1 MKRFLMVFLAALLCG
16 VPAFSRVDTPPE
28 PEPVQAETIHYQD
41 ISGDY
46 LFIQNLSETERM
58 VHSLQDYLKD
68 SSIQIQSSVPD
79 DAVYYAESAWDPAEA
94 ASISGGPIYCVE
106 AWDIFKNGEF
116 QKTSYLAGRI
126 CGSHAVQ

>member
-1 MKRFLMVFLAALLCG
+1 MKCFLMVLLAALFCG
-16 VPAFSRVDTPPE
+16 VLAFSGADTPTKPE
-28 PEPVQAETIHYQD
+28 PAQAETIHYQD

-68 SSIQIQSSVPD
+68 SSIQIQPSVPND
-79 DAVYYAESAWDPAEA
+79 VVYYAESAWDPAEA
-94 ASISGGPIYCVE
+94 ASIPGGPIYCVE

>member
-1 MKRFLMVFLAALLCG
+1 MKRFLMVLLAAFLCG
-16 VPAFSRVDTPPE
+16 IPAFFGVDTPRE
-28 PEPVQAETIHYQD
+28 SDTTQVETIHYAD

-46 LFIQNLSETERM
+46 LFIQNLRETGRM
-58 VHSLQDYLKD
+58 VYSLQDYLKD
-68 SSIQIQSSVPD
+68 SSIQIQPSVPD

-94 ASISGGPIYCVE
+94 ASIPGGPIYCVE

-126 CGSHAVQ
+126 CGSHAIQ